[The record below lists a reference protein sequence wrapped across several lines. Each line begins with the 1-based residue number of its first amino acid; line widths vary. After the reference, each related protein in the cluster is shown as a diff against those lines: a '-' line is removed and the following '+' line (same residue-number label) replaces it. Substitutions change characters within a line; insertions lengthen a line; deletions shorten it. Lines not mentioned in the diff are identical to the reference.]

1 MQWNLCKISADTQIC
16 TFGELDCSATFAL
29 SAILCDDLF
38 CFEVAA
44 GSSIEFR
51 KCRSVVVGMLIRIR
65 AWCSCQTFPSAIITP
80 LHHSCPRPYRPKY
93 GPYAG
98 IWPKTLVYGSYYAHY
113 SRYGPFHWTPP
124 SPQGSMNTNHK
135 RAFFISLLGGSKL
148 FATQRVSQ

>member
-1 MQWNLCKISADTQIC
+1 MVDGRFIMQWNLCKISADTQIC

-80 LHHSCPRPYRPKY
+80 LHHSWAPALIELNMAHTQAY
-93 GPYAG
+93 GPKHWFMVHIMHITADMG
-98 IWPKTLVYGSYYAHY
+98 HST
-113 SRYGPFHWTPP
+113 GPHHRHRG
-124 SPQGSMNTNHK
+124 Q
-135 RAFFISLLGGSKL
+135 
-148 FATQRVSQ
+148 